1 MTAPACTCPVYKGL
15 ACKHCYALY
24 YQRSALLSLAG
35 DYLSLRAEADEAL
48 HQHDGATQV
57 SKASEAPSVLVNMR
71 YLGQFRNTDAV
82 VEFIRTEQRD
92 GTI

>member
-1 MTAPACTCPVYKGL
+1 MSTVSCNCPAYKGL
-15 ACKHCYALY
+15 SCKHCYALY

-35 DYLSLRAEADEAL
+35 DYLSLRAEADEAFR
-48 HQHDGATQV
+48 QHDGATHV
-57 SKASEAPSVLVNMR
+57 SKASEAHSVLVNIR

-82 VEFIRTEQRD
+82 AEFIRTEQRA